1 MSSKGAAVTL
11 VLPWPNRRWK
21 GLVQVVDFIGA
32 GEGIRTLDPNLGKVA
47 LRPRLHQRR
56 TRRDLDL
63 SSDVSRPRRHRSY
76 IASDG
81 RFRRVGQAMSGCG
94 GGTSM
99 LIKRPTGEIVD
110 PAADVELP
118 PMSAVGRLSSWSLI
132 PQKLPK
138 NGYRNRRTGVSR

>member
-1 MSSKGAAVTL
+1 
-11 VLPWPNRRWK
+11 
-21 GLVQVVDFIGA
+21 
-32 GEGIRTLDPNLGKVA
+32 
-47 LRPRLHQRR
+47 
-56 TRRDLDL
+56 
-63 SSDVSRPRRHRSY
+63 
-76 IASDG
+76 
-81 RFRRVGQAMSGCG
+81 
-94 GGTSM
+94 M